1 MLEIISNFQA
11 LLFFIQ
17 LSYALAVSLGLFATL
32 IFQIIKQTSIED
44 ENPSK

>member
-1 MLEIISNFQA
+1 MLEINFQA

-17 LSYALAVSLGLFATL
+17 LSYSLAVSLGLFVTL
-32 IFQIIKQTSIED
+32 IFQIKQISIED